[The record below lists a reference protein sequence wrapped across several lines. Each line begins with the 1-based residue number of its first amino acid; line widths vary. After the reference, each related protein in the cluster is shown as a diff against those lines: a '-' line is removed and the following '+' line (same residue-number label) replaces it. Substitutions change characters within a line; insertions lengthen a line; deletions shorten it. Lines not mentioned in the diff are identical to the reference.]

1 MQKVSARRLRRL
13 ASVGIAIEGE
23 QQYSGETRNKDYGK
37 QTHHNQPQPSQ
48 PKETATMSTPETQTE
63 KVKDSNK
70 HNTGE
75 KDYNI
80 DPPAGPAGL
89 KGEEL
94 FSYHVARTSSETHWL
109 YNNMRDNERPIAQV
123 QRGAVAFGI
132 AFVASAAAAVGVR
145 WLFSTKVAPVPTDVA
160 PMIGVK
166 K

>member
-63 KVKDSNK
+63 NVKNSNK
-70 HNTGE
+70 HNTVE
-75 KDYNI
+75 KDHNI
-80 DPPAGPAGL
+80 DPAGL

-94 FSYHVARTSSETHWL
+94 FSYHVARISSETHSL
-109 YNNMRDNERPIAQV
+109 HRHMLDNERPIAQV
-123 QRGAVAFGI
+123 QRGAVTFGI

-160 PMIGVK
+160 PIPGVK
-166 K
+166 R